1 MPYPIDRREGIR
13 RPARRA
19 PRIEDFFHM
28 TPRDRGQTAGF
39 RERVWEILR
48 CVPSGRVVTYGQLA
62 LLAGHPRAARQV
74 GWIAH
79 AGGPDL
85 PWQRVVN
92 RAGGLASGYRGGRAG
107 HKRELQRDGVRVRAD
122 LTVDLRRYQ
131 WWPNART
138 CARLRLPDEVRA
150 IVLSRGGGAAGKSTG
165 PGGVPPGPRS
175 PARTPYRAP
184 RDVS

>member
-1 MPYPIDRREGIR
+1 MPYPIDPDERIT
-13 RPARRA
+13 RPAHRAQRIKRRLDAA
-19 PRIEDFFHM
+19 PSS
-28 TPRDRGQTAGF
+28 RGRTAGF

-48 CVPSGRVVTYGQLA
+48 CVPRGRVVTYGQLA

-79 AGGPDL
+79 AGGPQL

-92 RAGGLASGYRGGRAG
+92 RAGGLASGYDGGRAG
-107 HKRELQRDGVRVRAD
+107 HQRALQRDGVRVRAD

-131 WWPNART
+131 WWPNPRT
-138 CARLRLPDEVRA
+138 SARLRLPDEVRA
-150 IVLSRGGGAAGKSTG
+150 IVVSRSGGAAGQSTG
-165 PGGVPPGPRS
+165 PGGAPPGPRP
-175 PARTPYRAP
+175 PARTLYRAP